1 MCSSFF
7 PADDLFLV
15 LVSAPPHA
23 HTHTDCQKY
32 RSAQDKVICLLFQLM
47 DEWRCLRA
55 DRDYRL
61 KFPDDLVAGGENGES
76 LNGQIWFG
84 AECLASGSNIMNH
97 EAESEMLRPMAK
109 LLTNTLEQLRL
120 ELRHGVM
127 DIDTSFF
134 IFTHQSRISPALAE
148 RLQNFDVL
156 FANFEYEYVKAMLP
170 IKTADE
176 IEKLHELTVLFSEAV
191 AYSLKKELIAQQDI
205 DECHPHV
212 LIAIPRL
219 AIVYGLVHCQ
229 ESPIFRPQKDQLS
242 KTFKDFHSVLHRVR
256 ELIAT
261 LHPHEVDVL
270 QRMLTNEEEDSSS
283 HRFVVQPKTSCSS
296 SSNSVSPDAP
306 HQTTS
311 STTPIPT
318 STQSSSP
325 AVADTSNTRT
335 SACVSPLVDDGRAIM
350 YQNHVSPVCRYSH
363 SYPQRGNPVSS
374 FARNYQHRNEISAKS
389 TCRLRGIRYHRRRHS
404 DPVSGSIDKSISG
417 FKKDTGSTMS
427 LITTMKELRSR
438 TAVMTLEPEV
448 DDKRISSAADQQ
460 KECSDEPHKQQAE
473 GEQEC
478 ESASA
483 SNTRIERDDEED
495 EISSQTS
502 ITSSSCPSPSSADS
516 FEMPVPAK
524 SHISPG
530 TRQLLQ
536 RLFVTISGI
545 ADQLQTNSAADLRV
559 ILRHVFQMYTV
570 SSDSD
575 NDDDDDSD
583 HVNSDSDSLSVE
595 EALEAREE
603 ADSSPPPSPS
613 HSSSSSSSC
622 TDSSSPAANAPTTT
636 ITATN
641 VLVRGSASAEATA
654 GSTHMAH
661 LSPSSVSPFQSSVS
675 MPQTSSAVTSDAIHN
690 LLPESSS
697 SGLTVTADRG
707 MHVSQRLHE
716 SASTATTDCHIRR
729 HPDHIRVKSHRR
741 RVFSEGGDSSGSSR
755 TLVPHSPDLLMLA
768 PIWVPDELV
777 ASCTTCKQSFTILR
791 RRHHCRNCGQIYCS
805 TCSSHTMHLGQFGYT
820 KPVRVCDPCFV
831 TITTIHAYH
840 SAHTDS
846 SGNSGH
852 AAVFQPQRSSSPTP
866 GHN

>member
-1 MCSSFF
+1 
-7 PADDLFLV
+7 
-15 LVSAPPHA
+15 
-23 HTHTDCQKY
+23 
-32 RSAQDKVICLLFQLM
+32 M

-134 IFTHQSRISPALAE
+134 IFTHQSRISQALAE

-170 IKTADE
+170 IKTVDE

-191 AYSLKKELIAQQDI
+191 AFSLKKELIAQQDI

-219 AIVYGLVHCQ
+219 AIVYGLVQCQ

-242 KTFKDFHSVLHRVR
+242 KTFKEFHSVLHRVR

-270 QRMLTNEEEDSSS
+270 QRMLTNEEEDSSRSSSNS
-283 HRFVVQPKTSCSS
+283 HRFVVHPKTSCSS
-296 SSNSVSPDAP
+296 TSDSVNHQNQP
-306 HQTTS
+306 HNHTTTS
-311 STTPIPT
+311 STPIPT
-318 STQSSSP
+318 STLSSSSP
-325 AVADTSNTRT
+325 TAADTSNTRS
-335 SACVSPLVDDGRAIM
+335 SASASPLVDDGRTVLN
-350 YQNHVSPVCRYSH
+350 QNHVAPVCRYSH
-363 SYPQRGNPVSS
+363 SYPQRGNPISS
-374 FARNYQHRNEISAKS
+374 FSRNYQHRNEMRS

-404 DPVSGSIDKSISG
+404 DPVSGMIDKSLSG
-417 FKKDTGSTMS
+417 YRKEMGSTMS

-438 TAVMTLEPEV
+438 TAVLTLDPEV
-448 DDKRISSAADQQ
+448 GDKNVTPADDQR
-460 KECSDEPHKQQAE
+460 KECGGEPHHNKRE
-473 GEQEC
+473 DQEC
-478 ESASA
+478 E

-516 FEMPVPAK
+516 FEMPVPVRY
-524 SHISPG
+524 HISPG

-559 ILRHVFQMYTV
+559 ILRHVFTMYTV

-575 NDDDDDSD
+575 EDDDDSD
-583 HVNSDSDSLSVE
+583 PVTSDSDSLSVE
-595 EALEAREE
+595 EALEAREVE
-603 ADSSPPPSPS
+603 QASPPPSPS

-622 TDSSSPAANAPTTT
+622 TDSSSTPAAIAPATATT
-636 ITATN
+636 TN
-641 VLVRGSASAEATA
+641 VLLTGSAAAASAEATA
-654 GSTHMAH
+654 GSTHMSHH
-661 LSPSSVSPFQSSVS
+661 LSPSSVSAFQTPVS
-675 MPQTSSAVTSDAIHN
+675 MPQTSSAVTSAAIHN

-697 SGLTVTADRG
+697 SSRLNVPADRG

-716 SASTATTDCHIRR
+716 APASSVTSDCHFRR
-729 HPDHIRVKSHRR
+729 HPDHMRVKSHRR
-741 RVFSEGGDSSGSSR
+741 RVRSEGGSESGSSR
-755 TLVPHSPDLLMLA
+755 TLVPPPHSPDLLMLA

-777 ASCTTCKQSFTILR
+777 ASCTTCKQSFTMLR

-805 TCSSHTMHLGQFGYT
+805 ACSSHTMHLGQFGYT

-840 SAHTDS
+840 HSAHTDS
-846 SGNSGH
+846 SGN
-852 AAVFQPQRSSSPTP
+852 VLFQPQHSSTPTV